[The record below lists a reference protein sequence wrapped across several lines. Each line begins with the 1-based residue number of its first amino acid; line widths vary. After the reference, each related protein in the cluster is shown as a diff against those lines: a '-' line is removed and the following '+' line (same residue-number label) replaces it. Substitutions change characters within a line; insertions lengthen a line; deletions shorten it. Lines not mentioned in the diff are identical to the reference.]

1 MITEYL
7 QKCCAVAKNEVK
19 TKREWVLE
27 AEEALKVIEKLLA
40 TSKAQD
46 DALEL
51 LDQVRAKMK
60 AGPLTDDDR
69 AALYER
75 IKAAVAIEGV
85 L

>member
-7 QKCCAVAKNEVK
+7 QKLRRDAANNLE
-19 TKREWVLE
+19 TKREWVRQ
-27 AEEALKVIEKLLA
+27 AEEELAEVEKLLR

-51 LDQVRAKMK
+51 LDQVRAQLKK
-60 AGPLTDDDR
+60 GPLTDDER
-69 AALYER
+69 AELHER